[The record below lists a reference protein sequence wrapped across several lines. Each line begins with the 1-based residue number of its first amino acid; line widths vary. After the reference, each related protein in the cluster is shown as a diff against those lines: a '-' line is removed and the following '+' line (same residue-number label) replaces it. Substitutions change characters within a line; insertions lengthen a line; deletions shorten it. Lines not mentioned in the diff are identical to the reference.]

1 VTLALRARGRWRTV
15 GAPQPLPRW
24 ASGARV
30 ALTVRGP
37 AGARAAFES
46 LSIDPR

>member
-1 VTLALRARGRWRTV
+1 MISEREAVRIEGWVEEAV
-15 GAPQPLPRW
+15 

-37 AGARAAFES
+37 AGARAEFES